1 MAKRNLAKCDVVSQA
16 VNYGAVLVVDV
27 DNRAS
32 RLVKGSTRKD
42 KEAGALE

>member
-1 MAKRNLAKCDVVSQA
+1 MAKRNLAKCDVVSHLA
-16 VNYGAVLVVDV
+16 VDYGAVLVVDI

-42 KEAGALE
+42 